1 MLSIVHFLPLLYGEQ
16 VASSPKYTQ
25 LFPCQLLSFLWGLH
39 DRKTWQRIGEKLT
52 VAVLSQ
58 VMSDSATEWTA
69 TCQAPLS
76 STVSQSLLKFMSIE
90 SVLFFIISCN
100 WSSDELSEYCL
111 DHDQVLWLS
120 LETCVDFYFNHAL
133 AGRLVQESIAIHSCA
148 CRDLGERITEERRGV
163 ERWKLRVVVFP
174 LRSQNTGF
182 GTPGSGFEFW
192 VLFCF
197 PPWNFG
203 QAI

>member
-1 MLSIVHFLPLLYGEQ
+1 MCVWVWTWNLIYTYFTVVYSPWVVVVQSLSPAQLCEPMESNEPGFPALHY
-16 VASSPKYTQ
+16 SP
-25 LFPCQLLSFLWGLH
+25 GN
-39 DRKTWQRIGEKLT
+39 
-52 VAVLSQ
+52 
-58 VMSDSATEWTA
+58 
-69 TCQAPLS
+69 
-76 STVSQSLLKFMSIE
+76 LLKFMSIE

-111 DHDQVLWLS
+111 DHNQVLWLS

-148 CRDLGERITEERRGV
+148 CRDLSKRITEERRGV

-197 PPWNFG
+197 PLWNFG